1 MNYKFNKK
9 QKGTELK
16 ILTLEQMLQRLLIA
30 LAQAKGSNNSESL
43 LNKIRQIVYSFFQ
56 QKEIAE
62 KVYNNTIKLIQL

>member
-16 ILTLEQMLQRLLIA
+16 ILTLKQMLQRLLIA

-56 QKEIAE
+56 QK
-62 KVYNNTIKLIQL
+62 

>member
-9 QKGTELK
+9 QKGTGLK
-16 ILTLEQMLQRLLIA
+16 ILTLKQMLQRLLIA

-43 LNKIRQIVYSFFQ
+43 LNKIKQTVYSFFQ

-62 KVYNNTIKLIQL
+62 KVYNNTSKLIQL

>member
-9 QKGTELK
+9 QKGTGLK
-16 ILTLEQMLQRLLIA
+16 ILTLKQMLQRLLTA

-56 QKEIAE
+56 QKKIAE

>member
-9 QKGTELK
+9 QKGTGLK
-16 ILTLEQMLQRLLIA
+16 ILTLKQMLQRLLIA

-43 LNKIRQIVYSFFQ
+43 LNKIKQTVYSFFQ